1 MLVPAGRLPERPTLD
16 RPILYIARRNETLII
31 CASALSRHRGASNWT
46 HPKTISAA
54 RSTEL
59 ASELPAIGKISPEI
73 FDEIILPHLGASSP
87 HVLVGPQHGVDV
99 GVVDLGGDL
108 VMAITTDPF
117 FIVPQYGW
125 ERAAWF
131 AVNILASDAATSGLR
146 PTYMA
151 VDLNLPMSMTRDA
164 LEIMWTTVHRECQK
178 IGMAIVTGHTARYE
192 GTDYPMVGGATVMSV
207 GPKSQYVTPN
217 MAQPGDLVIV
227 TKGPAIEA
235 TGLFAVTFPQ
245 LVAQRYGAD
254 FARKA
259 EEVFWKMSVVDDA
272 MAAASVGVRDNGVT
286 AMHDATECGVWGG
299 LFEIAQA
306 SRVGMQIDKEKIIV
320 PEEVVKICDMFQIDP
335 YSSISEGTLLLT
347 CRPHKAGEVV
357 RVLAGKGIQSSIVG
371 EVTPQEQG
379 IKVFEGGRSHALQH
393 PRVDP
398 FWQAYGKAL
407 AGGSAK

>member
-1 MLVPAGRLPERPTLD
+1 M
-16 RPILYIARRNETLII
+16 
-31 CASALSRHRGASNWT
+31 
-46 HPKTISAA
+46 
-54 RSTEL
+54 

-73 FDEIILPHLGASSP
+73 FDEIILPHLGATSP

-99 GVVDLGGDL
+99 GVVDLGGDQ

-146 PTYMA
+146 PTYMT
-151 VDLNLPMSMTRDA
+151 VDLNLPLSMTRES
-164 LEIMWTTVHRECQK
+164 LEIMWTTVHRECEK

-192 GTDYPMVGGATVMSV
+192 GTDYPMVGGATVISV
-207 GPKSQYVTPN
+207 GSKSKYVTPN
-217 MAQPGDLVIV
+217 MARPGDLVIV

-245 LVAQRYGAD
+245 QVAERYGAD

-272 MAAASVGVRDNGVT
+272 MVAASVGVRDDGVT

-306 SRVGMQIDKEKIIV
+306 SEVGMQIDKEKIIV
-320 PEEVVKICDMFQIDP
+320 LDEVVKICDMFKIDP
-335 YSSISEGTLLLT
+335 YSSISEGTLLIT
-347 CRPHKAGEVV
+347 CRPHKAEQVV
-357 RVLAGKGIQSSIVG
+357 GALTDKGIASSVVG
-371 EVTPQEQG
+371 EVTPREQG
-379 IKVFEGGRSHALQH
+379 IRVFEGGRGRSLEH

-398 FWQAYGKAL
+398 FWPAFGKAL
-407 AGGSAK
+407 AGESTK